1 LNKVLVVDNDTF
13 FVEFLS
19 EILESRG
26 FHVLKAYDGKE
37 GISMLEQEN
46 VDLLFVDMIM
56 PKIDG
61 KQLIRF
67 ARSKFPDAGFPIV
80 ALSGVILEQLDDLE
94 EIGADYF
101 IAKGPMEKMAKHI
114 ESLLDRIEH
123 QQTPIRVDEKIFR
136 SGNLIPTQITGE
148 LFQTIKFHR
157 AITESIGIGVLVV
170 DRDAKIITTNS
181 QALDILNLSYEEV
194 LNHQMISVFPKEE
207 RANLIGAFK
216 RVLLKPDLK
225 KNSFNLIINSQKI
238 RVIVSLL
245 RIDDKIAGWI
255 IAMEGMGQ
263 WVEQA

>member
-1 LNKVLVVDNDTF
+1 MNKVLVVDNDTF

-19 EILESRG
+19 EVLESRG

-37 GISMLEQEN
+37 GISMLEQEDI
-46 VDLLFVDMIM
+46 DLLFVDMIM

-80 ALSGVILEQLDDLE
+80 ALSGVILEQLDGLE

-123 QQTPIRVDEKIFR
+123 QQTPRQEDEKIFQ
-136 SGNLIPTQITGE
+136 SENLISTHITGE
-148 LFQTIKFHR
+148 LFQTVKFHR
-157 AITESIGIGVLVV
+157 AITESIGVGVLVV

-181 QALDILNLSYEEV
+181 QVLDILNLSYEEV

-207 RANLIGAFK
+207 RVNLIGAFK

-225 KNSFNLIINSQKI
+225 KSSFNLIINSQKI

-255 IAMEGMGQ
+255 IAMEGTGQ